1 MKRCFD
7 ILFASILLAL
17 VLPLIL
23 LLLIA
28 IPIESRGWPIFSQ
41 MRVGRYG
48 KPLRVYKLRSMTQGE
63 MPPNFSPLELIAYDK
78 NRITRIGYWIRKSGL
93 DESPQF
99 LQVIIGQMSLVGPR
113 PLPPTHIVPD
123 MYSPVRDGLRPG
135 LTSLAVVFIME
146 VNQNYRT
153 QRARLDNFYALK
165 RSFCLDLWIIA
176 STFRALR
183 RTNF

>member
-7 ILFASILLAL
+7 VLFASLLLAL
-17 VLPLIL
+17 ALPLML

-41 MRVGRYG
+41 MRVGRLG

-63 MPPNFSPLELIAYDK
+63 MPPDLNPIELIKYDES
-78 NRITRIGYWIRKSGL
+78 RITSIGRFMRKTGF
-93 DESPQF
+93 DETPQF
-99 LQVIIGQMSLVGPR
+99 IQVIAGQMSLVGPR

-135 LTSLAVVFIME
+135 LTSLAVVFIIE

-153 QRARLDNFYALK
+153 QRARLDSFYALR